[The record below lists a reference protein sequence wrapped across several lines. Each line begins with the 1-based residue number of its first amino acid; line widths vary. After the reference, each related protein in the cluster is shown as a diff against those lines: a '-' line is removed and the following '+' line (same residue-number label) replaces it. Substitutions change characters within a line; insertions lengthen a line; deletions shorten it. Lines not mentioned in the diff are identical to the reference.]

1 MRTYVWKIGAA
12 ITLCL
17 FWGGSLGAAQQ
28 PAPAESAKA
37 PEQAPASV
45 GAADHAKAYYHFMLA
60 RRYKELAG
68 VYNRGDYIDRAI
80 AEYKQ
85 AMAADPD
92 SLFLRVELAELY
104 AQVGRGGDS
113 VHEAEAVLKIDPDY
127 PDAHRLLANMYL
139 HLLDTT
145 QADRNATK
153 ENLGKAIE
161 HLEALV
167 RVTPSDTD
175 SWLKLGRL
183 YRATNQTSKAEE
195 TFRKVLKT
203 DPASK
208 VGLANLAELYIQQGD
223 YDQAAEALS
232 RIPEGEM
239 DSQLLGMLAYAYI
252 QTQHFDKAVA
262 TYEKAL
268 AQDPDNAELRRYYAD
283 ALLNDGKIDAAR
295 VELQKTLKS
304 DPEDGPTYLRLA
316 QIDRQEGRFN
326 EARQEL
332 EKAKALLPDKQE
344 VLYEQALLEDT
355 LGNDDKAVQILQGLV
370 KQSERPQGQYTAA
383 EASNRAIFLEHLG
396 LAYREQEKFP
406 QAIDTFQQIQALGKS
421 QGPLAELLIIETLH
435 LERQADKALAEAET
449 AIQTYPQDRPLKI
462 QRASL
467 LGEKGRV
474 DEAVAQLQSMLTQGP
489 IDRGIYISIAQVY
502 EQAKRYADAE
512 QAVRKSLEMTPNSD
526 DQDAALFI
534 LGSIYDRQKKY
545 DLAEEAFKK
554 VLSVNPLNASA
565 SNYLGY
571 MLADRG
577 VRLEESVKYIQKAL
591 ELEPNNAAYLDS
603 LGWAYFK
610 MARYD
615 LAAPHLEKAAR
626 KIQNDPTIHEH
637 LGNLYL
643 RMGKP
648 ALAREQWER
657 ALKEWPQ
664 ATSGDFDAE
673 QASQLQKQL
682 DELKGR
688 LGHDKSA
695 QK

>member
-1 MRTYVWKIGAA
+1 LV
-12 ITLCL
+12 
-17 FWGGSLGAAQQ
+17 AAQQ
-28 PAPAESAKA
+28 PEPAESVKA
-37 PEQAPASV
+37 AEQAPASV
-45 GAADHAKAYYHFMLA
+45 GAADHSKAYYHFMLA

-68 VYNRGDYIDRAI
+68 MYNRGDYIDRAI
-80 AEYKQ
+80 GEYKQ

-92 SLFLRVELAELY
+92 SLFLHVELAELY
-104 AQVGRGGDS
+104 AQVGRGDDS

-127 PDAHRLLANMYL
+127 PDAHRLLADIYL

-145 QADRNATK
+145 QADANATK
-153 ENLGKAIE
+153 ENLSQAIA

-167 RVTPSDTD
+167 RVDPNDTD

-183 YRATNQTSKAEE
+183 YRATNQPSRAEE

-203 DPASK
+203 DPGSK

-223 YDQAAEALS
+223 YDRAAEALS
-232 RIPEGEM
+232 QIPEDEM
-239 DSQLLGMLAYAYI
+239 DSQLLGMLAYAYS
-252 QTQHFDKAVA
+252 QTHHFDKAVA

-268 AQDPDNAELRRYYAD
+268 AEDPDNAELHHYYAD
-283 ALLNDGKIDAAR
+283 ALLNAGKMDAAR

-304 DPEDGPTYLRLA
+304 GSEDGPTYLRLA
-316 QIDRQEGRFN
+316 QIDRQEGRFD

-344 VLYEQALLEDT
+344 ALYEQALLEDT

-370 KQSERPQGQYTAA
+370 KQSERPQGKYTAS

-406 QAIDTFQQIQALGKS
+406 QAMETFQQIQGLGKS

-435 LERQADKALAEAET
+435 LERQTDKALAEAEA
-449 AIQTYPQDRPLKI
+449 AIQTYPQDRSLKI
-462 QRASL
+462 QRATL

-474 DEAVAQLQSMLTQGP
+474 DEAVAQLQGMLSQGP
-489 IDRGIYISIAQVY
+489 SDREVYLSIAQVY
-502 EQAKRYADAE
+502 EQAKRYTDAE
-512 QAVRKSLEMTPNSD
+512 QAVRKSLEMTPHAD
-526 DQDAALFI
+526 DQRPALFI
-534 LGSIYDRQKKY
+534 LGSIYERQKKY

-554 VLSVNPLNASA
+554 VLAADPLDASA
-565 SNYLGY
+565 ANYLGY

-577 VRLEESVKYIQKAL
+577 VRLEESVKYIKQAL
-591 ELEPNNAAYLDS
+591 EIEPNNAAYLDS

-664 ATSGDFDAE
+664 ATSSDFDAE
-673 QASQLQKQL
+673 EASELQKQL
-682 DELKGR
+682 DQLNGR
-688 LGHDKSA
+688 LAHDKSA